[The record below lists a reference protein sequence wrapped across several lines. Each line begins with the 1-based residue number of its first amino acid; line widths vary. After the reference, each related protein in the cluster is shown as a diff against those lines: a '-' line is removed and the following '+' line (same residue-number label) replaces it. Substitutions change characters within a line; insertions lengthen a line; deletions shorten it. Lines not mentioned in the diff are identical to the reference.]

1 MKDRDTSVKD
11 HQKAA
16 ADTTY
21 KKFKT
26 EAAAEKAAEAA
37 KANAKKQREKS
48 ETDKQAKIAA
58 AITEFNLFWKSAQ
71 IWPAIQRGDPTLVDI
86 LSYALFG
93 RGVILK
99 GGKLHQPTL
108 VNREIVPI
116 YAGHVT
122 KNSIGTITSM
132 EYFAIV
138 ELSKREKE
146 KGRPLKVTLA
156 FYGVAPSHP
165 VYELTRDFT
174 LLTPA
179 NCPLFPP
186 RRV

>member
-11 HQKAA
+11 HQRAT
-16 ADTTY
+16 ADASY

-37 KANAKKQREKS
+37 KANAKKQREAA
-48 ETDKQAKIAA
+48 EALKQTKIAA
-58 AITEFNLFWKSAQ
+58 AITEFNLLWKSAQ

-93 RGVILK
+93 RGVTIK
-99 GGKLHQPTL
+99 DGKIHQPTL
-108 VNREIVPI
+108 VKREIVPI

-122 KNSIGTITSM
+122 KNSLGTITSM
-132 EYFAIV
+132 EYFAVV
-138 ELSKREKE
+138 ELNKREKE

-179 NCPLFPP
+179 NCPLFPA